1 MKTMEKIVCA
11 LMTLVL
17 LLSSVPAVFADEAK
31 TIDQDAAC
39 SLTIWKFDYT
49 NAKKDGVWDEDAFPS
64 TGWQESYVEN
74 TLVNTNRKGDTDGQN
89 GNALGNGQTSKGYA
103 IAGVEFTYLKAA
115 DIVTFEN
122 QGTTQVLYGFHK
134 TDAADLLKAIG
145 LESGANRC
153 AEADSLDA
161 DRYFYTSD
169 TLNKALAQSL
179 EANSTTVKNALEAFI
194 RNGGTAMAP
203 TNESGKTVARDLPV
217 GLYLLVETK
226 VPEMVTSTTNPFF
239 VYMPMTTVTGNDN
252 SASQNGGTAW
262 NYDVVVYPKQETGIP
277 TLEKT
282 VREAK
287 ADTGKNEGSTSITDG
302 FAHTATG
309 SAGDT
314 MEYQI
319 ISTLPTITSQAT
331 ALSTYNFYDTLC
343 EGLTYS
349 KDAGVTIEFFTD
361 AACTDKAASW
371 NKDSG
376 KFSIT
381 YSEDGRHMTVDIAK
395 AGLEEIN
402 GATANKNGKLYTGY
416 SNYTARVT
424 YSAVINADKSF
435 AYGEKGNE
443 NTVILTWKRTSGDYY
458 DTLID
463 DCHVFSFGLDLTKLF
478 SDVDAETAAE
488 TRLYDSVKFK
498 IQNKT
503 DGTWIIAKR
512 NDEEGIYYVTGHTDK
527 EADNQE
533 IRNMDDKIPAIQSEM
548 GGHKYYSF
556 SIEPERL
563 LKIGYVLHRNEANKN
578 MMPTYQRLIK
588 KKRLTDVQHFINSG
602 GYFPNSLIIS
612 VDSGGKGLQF
622 DVSSTKVEGAHS
634 RLGVLHLP
642 KRYRSAYIIDGQHR
656 LYGYSDSAYA
666 ATDRIPVVAFVDLDR
681 QEQIKLFMD
690 INENQKAVPK
700 TLRVTLNA
708 DMLWDS
714 SDYNERRQALRSKIA
729 QMLGEEETSPLMGRV
744 VIGEDE
750 KSTTKCITVGAIQTA
765 LKYCNFFTQFGKKN
779 TIIKDGTFDVGNN
792 QDTCD
797 LLYPFLEA
805 CLRYVKDAA
814 PEEWTR
820 GDSNDGMLTMN
831 RGIQAVIR
839 IINDIVNHLVEC
851 KEIFPKTQNTNDLV
865 KQVAFYLDPLN
876 EYLRNL
882 TQQERKDLRGYFG
895 GGADTRFWRAFQ
907 REIFKVR
914 SDFNPEGLQQFLENE
929 AKTYN
934 ADSLAYLREIESWI
948 KRVIQEAL
956 VAKYGDNWEIKGL
969 PRQIYKHAKG
979 IADEKN
985 YDSIS
990 SGDGSAVVSIW
1001 DCVTLKECK
1010 EIVTVGS
1017 HWADLFEGILTR
1029 PEEAKIPGGKAAKAR
1044 WIEQI
1049 EVLQN
1054 KLNKPSYSV
1063 PTTEFDF
1070 IRAVRNWICLNAT
1083 KAREG

>member
-1 MKTMEKIVCA
+1 MKTMKKLVCG

-17 LLSSVPAVFADEAK
+17 LLSSVPTVFADEADTK

-169 TLNKALAQSL
+169 TLNKALTQSL
-179 EANSTTVKNALEAFI
+179 EANSTTVKNALETFI

-239 VYMPMTTVTGNDN
+239 VSMPMTTVTGNDN
-252 SASQNGGTAW
+252 SASQDGGTAW

-319 ISTLPTITSQAT
+319 VSTLPTITSRAT

-349 KDAGVTIEFFTD
+349 KDAGVTVEFFTD

-371 NKDSG
+371 NKDSD
-376 KFSIT
+376 KFTVT

-424 YSAVINADKSF
+424 YSAVINADKTF
-435 AYGEKGNE
+435 VYGEKGNE

-488 TRLYDSVKFK
+488 TKLYDSVKFK

-512 NDEEGIYYVTGHTDK
+512 NDEEGVYYVTGHTDK
-527 EADNQE
+527 EADATVFTPVTMGKSYGHIMVKGLEEDTYTITE
-533 IRNMDDKIPAIQSEM
+533 IQTAN
-548 GGHKYYSF
+548 GYT
-556 SIEPERL
+556 L
-563 LKIGYVLHRNEANKN
+563 LKNAITV
-578 MMPTYQRLIK
+578 TISIK
-588 KKRLTDVQHFINSG
+588 ENTSNTCNVYAKDV
-602 GYFPNSLIIS
+602 
-612 VDSGGKGLQF
+612 
-622 DVSSTKVEGAHS
+622 
-634 RLGVLHLP
+634 LGVLQNDPHYAFDGGEDLKLANIPQRALSHNDLTASATVDKNDVTMLEDSGSANAEVPLTVKNTKGFDLP
-642 KRYRSAYIIDGQHR
+642 KTGDHGTWM
-656 LYGYSDSAYA
+656 YSLVGILLMSTA
-666 ATDRIPVVAFVDLDR
+666 A
-681 QEQIKLFMD
+681 
-690 INENQKAVPK
+690 
-700 TLRVTLNA
+700 
-708 DMLWDS
+708 
-714 SDYNERRQALRSKIA
+714 
-729 QMLGEEETSPLMGRV
+729 G
-744 VIGEDE
+744 VIVL
-750 KSTTKCITVGAIQTA
+750 TV
-765 LKYCNFFTQFGKKN
+765 KKKN
-779 TIIKDGTFDVGNN
+779 G
-792 QDTCD
+792 
-797 LLYPFLEA
+797 
-805 CLRYVKDAA
+805 R
-814 PEEWTR
+814 
-820 GDSNDGMLTMN
+820 
-831 RGIQAVIR
+831 
-839 IINDIVNHLVEC
+839 
-851 KEIFPKTQNTNDLV
+851 
-865 KQVAFYLDPLN
+865 
-876 EYLRNL
+876 
-882 TQQERKDLRGYFG
+882 
-895 GGADTRFWRAFQ
+895 
-907 REIFKVR
+907 
-914 SDFNPEGLQQFLENE
+914 
-929 AKTYN
+929 
-934 ADSLAYLREIESWI
+934 
-948 KRVIQEAL
+948 
-956 VAKYGDNWEIKGL
+956 
-969 PRQIYKHAKG
+969 
-979 IADEKN
+979 
-985 YDSIS
+985 
-990 SGDGSAVVSIW
+990 
-1001 DCVTLKECK
+1001 
-1010 EIVTVGS
+1010 
-1017 HWADLFEGILTR
+1017 
-1029 PEEAKIPGGKAAKAR
+1029 
-1044 WIEQI
+1044 
-1049 EVLQN
+1049 
-1054 KLNKPSYSV
+1054 
-1063 PTTEFDF
+1063 
-1070 IRAVRNWICLNAT
+1070 
-1083 KAREG
+1083 

>member
-1 MKTMEKIVCA
+1 MKTMKKIVCA

-49 NAKKDGVWDEDAFPS
+49 NAKKDGVWDENAFPS

-74 TLVNTNRKGDTDGQN
+74 ALVNTNRKGDTDGQN

-134 TDAADLLKAIG
+134 TDAANLLKAIG

-179 EANSTTVKNALEAFI
+179 EANSTTVKNALETFI
-194 RNGGTAMAP
+194 RNGGTAMDP
-203 TNESGKTVARDLPV
+203 TNEVGKTSAKNLPV

-239 VYMPMTTVTGNDN
+239 VSLPMTTVTGNDN

-287 ADTGKNEGSTSITDG
+287 ADTGKNEGSASITDG

-319 ISTLPTITSQAT
+319 VSTLPTITSQAT

-376 KFSIT
+376 KFTVT
-381 YSEDGRHMTVDIAK
+381 YSEDGRHMTVDITK
-395 AGLEEIN
+395 AGLDEIN

-424 YSAVINADKSF
+424 YSATINADKSF
-435 AYGEKGNE
+435 VYGEKGNE

-488 TRLYDSVKFK
+488 TKLYDSVKFK

-512 NDEEGIYYVTGHTDK
+512 NDEEGVYYVTGHTNK
-527 EADNQE
+527 EAE
-533 IRNMDDKIPAIQSEM
+533 ATIFTPVTM
-548 GGHKYYSF
+548 GKSYGHIMVKGLEEDTYTVTETQTANGYT
-556 SIEPERL
+556 L
-563 LKIGYVLHRNEANKN
+563 LKNAITV
-578 MMPTYQRLIK
+578 TISIK
-588 KKRLTDVQHFINSG
+588 ENTSNTCNVYAKDV
-602 GYFPNSLIIS
+602 
-612 VDSGGKGLQF
+612 
-622 DVSSTKVEGAHS
+622 
-634 RLGVLHLP
+634 LGVLQNDPHYQFDGGYDLHL
-642 KRYRSAYIIDGQHR
+642 SG
-656 LYGYSDSAYA
+656 
-666 ATDRIPVVAFVDLDR
+666 IP
-681 QEQIKLFMD
+681 QEAQI
-690 INENQKAVPK
+690 
-700 TLRVTLNA
+700 
-708 DMLWDS
+708 
-714 SDYNERRQALRSKIA
+714 YN
-729 QMLGEEETSPLMGRV
+729 
-744 VIGEDE
+744 
-750 KSTTKCITVGAIQTA
+750 
-765 LKYCNFFTQFGKKN
+765 
-779 TIIKDGTFDVGNN
+779 
-792 QDTCD
+792 
-797 LLYPFLEA
+797 
-805 CLRYVKDAA
+805 
-814 PEEWTR
+814 
-820 GDSNDGMLTMN
+820 MLTASATVDGN
-831 RGIQAVIR
+831 AV
-839 IINDIVNHLVEC
+839 
-851 KEIFPKTQNTNDLV
+851 QM
-865 KQVAFYLDPLN
+865 
-876 EYLRNL
+876 
-882 TQQERKDLRGYFG
+882 
-895 GGADTRFWRAFQ
+895 
-907 REIFKVR
+907 RE
-914 SDFNPEGLQQFLENE
+914 D
-929 AKTYN
+929 
-934 ADSLAYLREIESWI
+934 
-948 KRVIQEAL
+948 
-956 VAKYGDNWEIKGL
+956 
-969 PRQIYKHAKG
+969 
-979 IADEKN
+979 
-985 YDSIS
+985 
-990 SGDGSAVVSIW
+990 DGSANAEALLKVVNNPGFDLPDTGDNGTMLLSIIGMVVMAGAALVIFM
-1001 DCVTLKECK
+1001 VTRKK
-1010 EIVTVGS
+1010 S
-1017 HWADLFEGILTR
+1017 
-1029 PEEAKIPGGKAAKAR
+1029 EAERK
-1044 WIEQI
+1044 
-1049 EVLQN
+1049 
-1054 KLNKPSYSV
+1054 
-1063 PTTEFDF
+1063 
-1070 IRAVRNWICLNAT
+1070 
-1083 KAREG
+1083 

>member
-1 MKTMEKIVCA
+1 MKTMKKIVCA

-17 LLSSVPAVFADEAK
+17 LLSSVPAAFADEAK

-74 TLVNTNRKGDTDGQN
+74 ALVNTNRKGDTDGQN

-153 AEADSLDA
+153 TEADSLDA

-239 VYMPMTTVTGNDN
+239 VSLPMTTVTGNDN
-252 SASQNGGTAW
+252 SASQNGGAAW
-262 NYDVVVYPKQETGIP
+262 NYNVVVYPKQETGIP
-277 TLEKT
+277 ALEKT

-287 ADTGKNEGSTSITDG
+287 ADTGKNEGSASITDG
-302 FAHTATG
+302 FAHTASG

-319 ISTLPTITSQAT
+319 VSTLPTITSQAT

-343 EGLTYS
+343 EGLIYS

-376 KFSIT
+376 KFTVT

-395 AGLEEIN
+395 AGLDEIN

-416 SNYTARVT
+416 SNYTVRVT
-424 YSAVINADKSF
+424 YSAIINADKTF
-435 AYGEKGNE
+435 EKGNE

-488 TRLYDSVKFK
+488 TKLYDSVKFK

-512 NDEEGIYYVTGHTDK
+512 NDEEGVYYVTGHTSK
-527 EADNQE
+527 EAEATIFTPVTMGKSYGHIMVKGLEEDTYTITE
-533 IRNMDDKIPAIQSEM
+533 IQTAN
-548 GGHKYYSF
+548 GYT
-556 SIEPERL
+556 L
-563 LKIGYVLHRNEANKN
+563 LKNAITVTISLKENPAKPCNVYAK
-578 MMPTYQRLIK
+578 
-588 KKRLTDVQHFINSG
+588 DV
-602 GYFPNSLIIS
+602 
-612 VDSGGKGLQF
+612 
-622 DVSSTKVEGAHS
+622 
-634 RLGVLHLP
+634 LGVLQNDPHYAFDGGENLKLANIPQRALSHNYPTASATVDKNDVTMLEDSGSANAEVPLTVKNTKGFDLP
-642 KRYRSAYIIDGQHR
+642 KTGDHGTWM
-656 LYGYSDSAYA
+656 YSLVGILLMSTA
-666 ATDRIPVVAFVDLDR
+666 A
-681 QEQIKLFMD
+681 
-690 INENQKAVPK
+690 
-700 TLRVTLNA
+700 
-708 DMLWDS
+708 
-714 SDYNERRQALRSKIA
+714 
-729 QMLGEEETSPLMGRV
+729 G
-744 VIGEDE
+744 VIVL
-750 KSTTKCITVGAIQTA
+750 TV
-765 LKYCNFFTQFGKKN
+765 KKKN
-779 TIIKDGTFDVGNN
+779 G
-792 QDTCD
+792 
-797 LLYPFLEA
+797 
-805 CLRYVKDAA
+805 R
-814 PEEWTR
+814 
-820 GDSNDGMLTMN
+820 
-831 RGIQAVIR
+831 
-839 IINDIVNHLVEC
+839 
-851 KEIFPKTQNTNDLV
+851 
-865 KQVAFYLDPLN
+865 
-876 EYLRNL
+876 
-882 TQQERKDLRGYFG
+882 
-895 GGADTRFWRAFQ
+895 
-907 REIFKVR
+907 
-914 SDFNPEGLQQFLENE
+914 
-929 AKTYN
+929 
-934 ADSLAYLREIESWI
+934 
-948 KRVIQEAL
+948 
-956 VAKYGDNWEIKGL
+956 
-969 PRQIYKHAKG
+969 
-979 IADEKN
+979 
-985 YDSIS
+985 
-990 SGDGSAVVSIW
+990 
-1001 DCVTLKECK
+1001 
-1010 EIVTVGS
+1010 
-1017 HWADLFEGILTR
+1017 
-1029 PEEAKIPGGKAAKAR
+1029 
-1044 WIEQI
+1044 
-1049 EVLQN
+1049 
-1054 KLNKPSYSV
+1054 
-1063 PTTEFDF
+1063 
-1070 IRAVRNWICLNAT
+1070 
-1083 KAREG
+1083 

>member
-1 MKTMEKIVCA
+1 MKTMKKIVCA

-17 LLSSVPAVFADEAK
+17 LLSSVPAVFADEADTK

-169 TLNKALAQSL
+169 TLNKALTQSL
-179 EANSTTVKNALEAFI
+179 EANSTTVKNALETFI

-239 VYMPMTTVTGNDN
+239 VSMPMTTVTGNDN
-252 SASQNGGTAW
+252 SASQDGGTAW

-319 ISTLPTITSQAT
+319 VSTLPTITSQAT

-376 KFSIT
+376 KFTVT

-478 SDVDAETAAE
+478 SDVDVETAAE
-488 TRLYDSVKFK
+488 TKLYDSVKFK

-512 NDEEGIYYVTGHTDK
+512 NDEEGVYYVTGHTDK
-527 EADNQE
+527 EADATVFTPVTMGKSYGHIMVKGLEEDTYSITE
-533 IRNMDDKIPAIQSEM
+533 IQTAN
-548 GGHKYYSF
+548 GYT
-556 SIEPERL
+556 L
-563 LKIGYVLHRNEANKN
+563 LKNAITVTISLKENPAKPCNVYAK
-578 MMPTYQRLIK
+578 
-588 KKRLTDVQHFINSG
+588 DV
-602 GYFPNSLIIS
+602 
-612 VDSGGKGLQF
+612 
-622 DVSSTKVEGAHS
+622 
-634 RLGVLHLP
+634 LGVLQNDPHYAFDGGEDLKLANIPQRALSHNYPTASATVDKNDVTMLEDNGSANAEVPLTVKNTKGFDLP
-642 KRYRSAYIIDGQHR
+642 KTGDHGTWM
-656 LYGYSDSAYA
+656 YSLVGILLMSTA
-666 ATDRIPVVAFVDLDR
+666 A
-681 QEQIKLFMD
+681 
-690 INENQKAVPK
+690 
-700 TLRVTLNA
+700 
-708 DMLWDS
+708 
-714 SDYNERRQALRSKIA
+714 
-729 QMLGEEETSPLMGRV
+729 G
-744 VIGEDE
+744 VIVL
-750 KSTTKCITVGAIQTA
+750 TV
-765 LKYCNFFTQFGKKN
+765 KKKN
-779 TIIKDGTFDVGNN
+779 G
-792 QDTCD
+792 
-797 LLYPFLEA
+797 
-805 CLRYVKDAA
+805 R
-814 PEEWTR
+814 
-820 GDSNDGMLTMN
+820 
-831 RGIQAVIR
+831 
-839 IINDIVNHLVEC
+839 
-851 KEIFPKTQNTNDLV
+851 
-865 KQVAFYLDPLN
+865 
-876 EYLRNL
+876 
-882 TQQERKDLRGYFG
+882 
-895 GGADTRFWRAFQ
+895 
-907 REIFKVR
+907 
-914 SDFNPEGLQQFLENE
+914 
-929 AKTYN
+929 
-934 ADSLAYLREIESWI
+934 
-948 KRVIQEAL
+948 
-956 VAKYGDNWEIKGL
+956 
-969 PRQIYKHAKG
+969 
-979 IADEKN
+979 
-985 YDSIS
+985 
-990 SGDGSAVVSIW
+990 
-1001 DCVTLKECK
+1001 
-1010 EIVTVGS
+1010 
-1017 HWADLFEGILTR
+1017 
-1029 PEEAKIPGGKAAKAR
+1029 
-1044 WIEQI
+1044 
-1049 EVLQN
+1049 
-1054 KLNKPSYSV
+1054 
-1063 PTTEFDF
+1063 
-1070 IRAVRNWICLNAT
+1070 
-1083 KAREG
+1083 

>member
-1 MKTMEKIVCA
+1 MKTMKKIVCA

-17 LLSSVPAVFADEAK
+17 LLSSVPAVFADEADTK

-134 TDAADLLKAIG
+134 TDAANLLKAIG
-145 LESGANRC
+145 LENGANRC
-153 AEADSLDA
+153 VEADSLDA

-179 EANSTTVKNALEAFI
+179 EANSTTVKNALETFI

-239 VYMPMTTVTGNDN
+239 VSLPMTTVTGNDN
-252 SASQNGGTAW
+252 SASQDGGTAW

-287 ADTGKNEGSTSITDG
+287 ADTGKNEGSASIADG

-331 ALSTYNFYDTLC
+331 ALFTYNFYDTLC

-361 AACTDKAASW
+361 AACTDMAASW

-376 KFSIT
+376 KFSVT
-381 YSEDGRHMTVDIAK
+381 YSEDGRHMTVDITK

-416 SNYTARVT
+416 SNYTVRVT
-424 YSAVINADKSF
+424 YSAVINSDKTF
-435 AYGEKGNE
+435 VYGEKGNE

-488 TRLYDSVKFK
+488 TKLYDSVKFK

-527 EADNQE
+527 EADATVFTPVTMGKSYGHIMVKGLEEDTYTITE
-533 IRNMDDKIPAIQSEM
+533 IQTAN
-548 GGHKYYSF
+548 GYT
-556 SIEPERL
+556 L
-563 LKIGYVLHRNEANKN
+563 LKNAITVTISLKENTAKPCNVYAK
-578 MMPTYQRLIK
+578 
-588 KKRLTDVQHFINSG
+588 DV
-602 GYFPNSLIIS
+602 
-612 VDSGGKGLQF
+612 
-622 DVSSTKVEGAHS
+622 
-634 RLGVLHLP
+634 LGVLQNDPHYAFDGGENLKLANIPQRALSHNALTASATVDKNDVTMLEDNGSANAAVPLTVKNTKGFDLP
-642 KRYRSAYIIDGQHR
+642 KTGDHGTWMYSLVGILLMSA
-656 LYGYSDSAYA
+656 A
-666 ATDRIPVVAFVDLDR
+666 A
-681 QEQIKLFMD
+681 
-690 INENQKAVPK
+690 
-700 TLRVTLNA
+700 
-708 DMLWDS
+708 
-714 SDYNERRQALRSKIA
+714 
-729 QMLGEEETSPLMGRV
+729 G
-744 VIGEDE
+744 VIVL
-750 KSTTKCITVGAIQTA
+750 TV
-765 LKYCNFFTQFGKKN
+765 KKKN
-779 TIIKDGTFDVGNN
+779 G
-792 QDTCD
+792 
-797 LLYPFLEA
+797 
-805 CLRYVKDAA
+805 R
-814 PEEWTR
+814 
-820 GDSNDGMLTMN
+820 
-831 RGIQAVIR
+831 
-839 IINDIVNHLVEC
+839 
-851 KEIFPKTQNTNDLV
+851 
-865 KQVAFYLDPLN
+865 
-876 EYLRNL
+876 
-882 TQQERKDLRGYFG
+882 
-895 GGADTRFWRAFQ
+895 
-907 REIFKVR
+907 
-914 SDFNPEGLQQFLENE
+914 
-929 AKTYN
+929 
-934 ADSLAYLREIESWI
+934 
-948 KRVIQEAL
+948 
-956 VAKYGDNWEIKGL
+956 
-969 PRQIYKHAKG
+969 
-979 IADEKN
+979 
-985 YDSIS
+985 
-990 SGDGSAVVSIW
+990 
-1001 DCVTLKECK
+1001 
-1010 EIVTVGS
+1010 
-1017 HWADLFEGILTR
+1017 
-1029 PEEAKIPGGKAAKAR
+1029 
-1044 WIEQI
+1044 
-1049 EVLQN
+1049 
-1054 KLNKPSYSV
+1054 
-1063 PTTEFDF
+1063 
-1070 IRAVRNWICLNAT
+1070 
-1083 KAREG
+1083 